1 MTNNTESFRDF
12 EQAGWSKKNVCQ
24 TYHDCFENL
33 TTQSVEALLNAV
45 NVSSASTLLDVACGA
60 GYVAGAAAELSANVT
75 GVDFSPS
82 MLNMAKQSYPTVTFQ
97 EADADNL
104 PFENQSFSAV
114 VNNFGKPHFP
124 NPQAVINEVFRVLKS
139 DGRYA
144 FTAWDVPQKTIA
156 FGAIYGALQALGN
169 MDVDLPE
176 GPNFFMFSDPEKCK
190 QFLTQAGFVSPIV
203 EYVPMVLRVPD
214 ADMVFDG
221 IAGGTVRVAAVLAA
235 QKPDVANQIKEA
247 VCAKV
252 SEYAVGDHYEIPMP
266 ALIAY
271 AMKP

>member
-1 MTNNTESFRDF
+1 MTDKTESFRDF
-12 EQAGWSKKNVCQ
+12 EQAGWAKKNICQ
-24 TYHDCFENL
+24 TYHDCFESL
-33 TTQSVEALLNAV
+33 TTQSVEALLKA
-45 NVSSASTLLDVACGA
+45 ASISNGSNLLDVACGA
-60 GYVAGAAAELSANVT
+60 GYVAGAASERGANAT

-82 MLNMAKQSYPTVTFQ
+82 MLNMAKQNYPTVMFQ

-114 VNNFGKPHFP
+114 VNNFGTPHFP
-124 NPQAVINEVFRVLKS
+124 DPQAAINEVFRVLKS
-139 DGRYA
+139 EGRYA
-144 FTAWDVPQKTIA
+144 FTVWDVPQKTIA

-176 GPNFFMFSDPEKCK
+176 GPNFFMFSDPEQCK
-190 QFLTQAGFVSPIV
+190 QSLTQAGFVSPTV
-203 EYVPMVLRVPD
+203 EYVPMVLKVPD

-247 VCAKV
+247 VGAKV
-252 SEYAVGDHYEIPMP
+252 SEYAVGDHYELPMP